1 MPLMM
6 SKTYDALLAAGA
18 PEEKARA
25 AAEEIALYE
34 ARFAR
39 IDSDLAILKWM
50 VAGLYGVL
58 TLGGVPSLWLLLRVA
73 LKVGAL
79 TM

>member
-1 MPLMM
+1 MRLF
-6 SKTYDALLAAGA
+6 SLLAL
-18 PEEKARA
+18 PKKARA
-25 AAEEIALYE
+25 AAEEIAGHE
-34 ARFAR
+34 TRFAR
-39 IDSDLAILKWM
+39 IDSDPAILKWM

-79 TM
+79 